1 MPNFHVLEMYA
12 AHQGAQAVRALF
24 SAPGVSFERPARDL
38 PPNVAAQMTPQQR
51 AAVAAQQAAAA
62 TLWGLQGSASLRDN
76 RLTLTVVNPHA
87 SEARETEVVVR
98 GRAVQSGE
106 GLVLSATD
114 IHAHNSF
121 EQPRALEP
129 VQVSVGVQ
137 GGRLV
142 HRFPAASVT
151 RLQLTLD

>member
-1 MPNFHVLEMYA
+1 M
-12 AHQGAQAVRALF
+12 
-24 SAPGVSFERPARDL
+24 
-38 PPNVAAQMTPQQR
+38 
-51 AAVAAQQAAAA
+51 AAQQSAAG
-62 TLWGLQGSASLRDN
+62 TLWGLQGSASLREN

-87 SEARETEVVVR
+87 TEARDTEVVVR

-106 GLVLSATD
+106 ALVLSATD

-129 VQVSVGVQ
+129 AKAPVDLR
-137 GGRLV
+137 GGTIV

-151 RLQLTLD
+151 RLQLALQ